1 MHTCGELNQIVI
13 DFLKRICDLTFYKLE
28 VYSKNTSNC
37 TLTLDQTIRHTSH
50 LSHVGN

>member
-28 VYSKNTSNC
+28 VYSKTR
-37 TLTLDQTIRHTSH
+37 LIALLLWIKP
-50 LSHVGN
+50 